1 MGKKIKQ
8 QKWFPMAV
16 ALCIA
21 ILFFF
26 LLIHLGDLWDALGSI
41 FYFLYPVIAGVI
53 IAYLRNPLMK
63 VLENHAFRF
72 IKKKGLKRTISLVLS
87 MIIGIAAITAIIML
101 LVPQLYDSV
110 MMLYANREEYL
121 SGLTEWLDSTGLSKL
136 IDKFG
141 GGFTFTPEAVM
152 GYLMDFLAGN
162 VDNIKSALSNV
173 GGHLWAW
180 ILGLIFS
187 VYFLASKESIA
198 ESCKNIL
205 RGMIK
210 NEEKYNEALTHIKK
224 IDNILIKYIL
234 FSLFDGVLIGTITA
248 IFMLITGMDYIG
260 LIAIIIGVTDLIP
273 TFGPII
279 GTIIAALIL
288 LLVNPTHAIIFV
300 IFYLVLQQID
310 GYVIRPKLYGNT
322 FGVSGLWIL
331 VAIIVGGRMF
341 GVLGILLGVPVIA
354 ILDYLFKQ
362 VIIPKVRARRE
373 KAIRKANGL
382 DEVEEAIEEAVE
394 GESKP
399 EETKADDKKDDEPEG
414 KKDDK
419 SEGK

>member
-1 MGKKIKQ
+1 
-8 QKWFPMAV
+8 
-16 ALCIA
+16 
-21 ILFFF
+21 
-26 LLIHLGDLWDALGSI
+26 
-41 FYFLYPVIAGVI
+41 
-53 IAYLRNPLMK
+53 
-63 VLENHAFRF
+63 
-72 IKKKGLKRTISLVLS
+72 
-87 MIIGIAAITAIIML
+87 
-101 LVPQLYDSV
+101 
-110 MMLYANREEYL
+110 
-121 SGLTEWLDSTGLSKL
+121 
-136 IDKFG
+136 
-141 GGFTFTPEAVM
+141 
-152 GYLMDFLAGN
+152 
-162 VDNIKSALSNV
+162 
-173 GGHLWAW
+173 
-180 ILGLIFS
+180 
-187 VYFLASKESIA
+187 
-198 ESCKNIL
+198 
-205 RGMIK
+205 MIK
-210 NEEKYNEALTHIKK
+210 NEEKYNETLTHIKK

-382 DEVEEAIEEAVE
+382 EEVEEAIEEAVE

-399 EETKADDKKDDEPEG
+399 EDK
-414 KKDDK
+414 
-419 SEGK
+419 

>member
-26 LLIHLGDLWDALGSI
+26 LLIHLGDLWDAIGAI

-53 IAYLRNPLMK
+53 IAYLLNPLMK
-63 VLENHAFRF
+63 VLENHVFRF

-87 MIIGIAAITAIIML
+87 MVIGIAAITAIIML

-110 MMLYANREEYL
+110 MMLYANRESYI
-121 SGLTEWLDSTGLSKL
+121 SGLSEWLESTGLSKL

-141 GGFTFTPEAVM
+141 GGFTFTPESVM
-152 GYLMDFLAGN
+152 SYLMDFLASN

-210 NEEKYNEALTHIKK
+210 NEEKYNETLTHIKK
-224 IDNILIKYIL
+224 IDNIC
-234 FSLFDGVLIGTITA
+234 GCQ
-248 IFMLITGMDYIG
+248 
-260 LIAIIIGVTDLIP
+260 P
-273 TFGPII
+273 T
-279 GTIIAALIL
+279 
-288 LLVNPTHAIIFV
+288 N
-300 IFYLVLQQID
+300 
-310 GYVIRPKLYGNT
+310 
-322 FGVSGLWIL
+322 S
-331 VAIIVGGRMF
+331 
-341 GVLGILLGVPVIA
+341 
-354 ILDYLFKQ
+354 
-362 VIIPKVRARRE
+362 VIIPVIVCINNVTGDLQQSFFVS
-373 KAIRKANGL
+373 IRSIMT
-382 DEVEEAIEEAVE
+382 DSI
-394 GESKP
+394 P
-399 EETKADDKKDDEPEG
+399 
-414 KKDDK
+414 
-419 SEGK
+419 

>member
-8 QKWFPMAV
+8 QKWFPLAV

-21 ILFFF
+21 VLFGF
-26 LLIHLGDLWDALGSI
+26 LLLHLGDLWSALGAI

-53 IAYLRNPLMK
+53 IAYLLNPLMK

-72 IKKKGLKRTISLVLS
+72 MKKKGLKRTISLVLA
-87 MIIGIAAITAIIML
+87 IVIFIAALTAIIML

-110 MMLYANREEYL
+110 MMLYSNRDSYM
-121 SGLTEWLDSTGLSKL
+121 SGLNGWLDSTGLSKL
-136 IDKFG
+136 IDKLS
-141 GGFTFTPEAVM
+141 GGFTLTPQAVM
-152 GYLMDFLAGN
+152 DYLMSVLTDN
-162 VDNIKSALSNV
+162 VDNIKTTLSNV

-187 VYFLASKESIA
+187 IYFLASKESIGKSA
-198 ESCKNIL
+198 KNIL

-210 NEEKYNEALTHIKK
+210 NEDKYNEALTHIKK
-224 IDNILIKYIL
+224 VDNILIKYIL
-234 FSLFDGVLIGTITA
+234 FSLFDGVLIGGITA
-248 IFMLITGMDYIG
+248 IFMAIARMDYIG

-300 IFYLVLQQID
+300 IFYLILQQID

-341 GVLGILLGVPVIA
+341 GVIGILLGVPVIA
-354 ILDYLFKQ
+354 ILDYLFRQ

-373 KAIRKANGL
+373 KAIRKANGIS
-382 DEVEEAIEEAVE
+382 E
-394 GESKP
+394 
-399 EETKADDKKDDEPEG
+399 DEPLPEAE
-414 KKDDK
+414 KSQMDQSEDK
-419 SEGK
+419 MEDK